1 MKNKIQWID
10 FRALVRDDS
19 GDPDFGVG
27 SFIFFGNRHLKNL
40 EWWWFLIPGVN
51 MMPGIA
57 YIAMLLTAPI
67 RLLIINSQMGKLKR
81 NAYDIEYTT
90 RYLRLIRNKNGDLGL
105 CAWGDSYEYC
115 RKVLLESQYAK
126 IERWQEQGFVVT
138 DKTGKMGL
146 FDAYTEKWI
155 LPCEYEEL
163 SIESE
168 QVIKATIKGH
178 SQCYNIKGDRII
190 V

>member
-19 GDPDFGVG
+19 CDPDFGVG

-40 EWWWFLIPGVN
+40 GWWWFLIPGLNV
-51 MMPGIA
+51 MPGIA
-57 YIAMLLTAPI
+57 YIVMLVTSPI
-67 RLLIINSQMGKLKR
+67 RLLIINSQMSKLKK
-81 NAYDIEYTT
+81 NAYDIENTA

-105 CAWGDSYEYC
+105 CVWGDAYEYS

-126 IERWQEQGFVVT
+126 IERWQECGFILT
-138 DKTGKMGL
+138 DKTGKMGVY
-146 FDAYTEKWI
+146 DAASEKWV
-155 LPCEYEEL
+155 LACEHEE
-163 SIESE
+163 IFVESE
-168 QVIKATIKGH
+168 QLVRATARGH
-178 SQCYNIKGDRII
+178 SQRYNIKGDRII